1 MSSDPDPP
9 DPDLADAVCET
20 PVPEEPSVPEE
31 HVRLVEAAI
40 FASAA
45 PVPRGQ
51 LAALLGEGS
60 DLDGVLKTL
69 SARYAGAGVV
79 PVEAAGGWMFRTAD
93 DLGPILAQSFAPPR
107 KLTRAAVE
115 TLAVIAWHQPLTR
128 TEIEALRGASVS
140 GDIFEALT
148 ALEFIAPAGRRET
161 PGRPVL
167 WATTDAF
174 LAHFGLAQ
182 LSDLPDWRQVKE
194 LGLGLS
200 DAAEAALPGAEPEA
214 PTQSAEPTAEG

>member
-1 MSSDPDPP
+1 MSADPDSPAP
-9 DPDLADAVCET
+9 TLPDAVCDT
-20 PVPEEPSVPEE
+20 PVPDEPAVPEE

-40 FASAA
+40 FAAPA
-45 PVPRGQ
+45 PVPRAQ
-51 LAALLGEGS
+51 LAQLLGAGA
-60 DLDGVLKTL
+60 DLDGVLNTL
-69 SARYAGAGVV
+69 AARYAGAGVV

-93 DLGPILAQSFAPPR
+93 DLGPILAQNFAPPR
-107 KLTRAAVE
+107 KLSRAAVE

-167 WATTDAF
+167 WTTTDAF
-174 LAHFGLAQ
+174 LAHFGLAR

-200 DAAEAALPGAEPEA
+200 EPAEAALPGAEP
-214 PTQSAEPTAEG
+214 AEPAPPAEPPAEG